1 MWKLARSADDWA
13 MEDIRGTRD
22 REDELVREH
31 MPLVHY
37 LVAEVSQRIPAHV
50 SRDDLESAGMAG
62 LVQAS
67 RSFEADRG
75 VPFDKFASRRIRGAL
90 LDELRSRDWA
100 TRSVRASARAVHQAS
115 DDLMAQLGR
124 VPTSTEIAAELGCDV
139 SEVRA
144 VAAGVARANVV
155 NYESLFEDG
164 SADNLLPEDDANGP
178 DACLLERERQAYL
191 VDAVAALPER
201 LRQVVMGYFF
211 EERSM
216 HELGDELGVTD
227 SRISQ
232 MRAEALELLREGMD
246 SQLRLDEQPVAG
258 VRPGGRVTRRKDAYF
273 AAIAGR
279 RSALERVAAPAS
291 LGELLSV

>member
-1 MWKLARSADDWA
+1 MVETSGA
-13 MEDIRGTRD
+13 RD
-22 REDELVREH
+22 REDALVREH

-75 VPFDKFASRRIRGAL
+75 VPFDKFASRRVRGAL

-100 TRSVRASARAVHQAS
+100 TRSVRASARAIHQAT
-115 DDLMAQLGR
+115 DELMAQLGR
-124 VPTSTEIAAELGCDV
+124 MPSHTEIAAELGCEV
-139 SEVRA
+139 SEVEA

-164 SADNLLPEDDANGP
+164 NSENLLPEDEAYGP
-178 DACLLERERQAYL
+178 DACLLERERQGYL

-216 HELGDELGVTD
+216 HELGEELGVTD

-232 MRAEALELLREGMD
+232 MRAEALELLREGME
-246 SQLRLDEQPVAG
+246 SQLQVDDAAPS
-258 VRPGGRVTRRKDAYF
+258 VRAGGRVARRKDAYF

-279 RSALERVAAPAS
+279 RGPLERVAGPAS